1 MSYGYYPD
9 PEDGRIRML
18 LVGAVVGAL
27 VVGLVWVVQWRL
39 SSGEAEAG
47 PSSGAAMSTRQ
58 EPGDEPTAASEVPS
72 LLERCQHVYDA
83 QGGPLRTAA
92 ASLTQWE
99 VHIGAMNK
107 LVVGAITLKQAWQF
121 WNQTRVGAR
130 ARLGEFDTAYR
141 RYDKRVFRC
150 PIRLPSG
157 AGEELVSCHQAAAV
171 RSRRIRLA
179 TVALETWRQHVHH
192 MDMLRSGEMTPE
204 EATRLWLRSWR
215 QGDREVRA
223 YRDSAR
229 SVGGRT
235 C

>member
-1 MSYGYYPD
+1 
-9 PEDGRIRML
+9 ML

-27 VVGLVWVVQWRL
+27 VVGVAWLGQWWL
-39 SSGEAEAG
+39 SSREAE
-47 PSSGAAMSTRQ
+47 PSQDAVVSTLQ
-58 EPGDEPTAASEVPS
+58 EPEEQPTAASEELSHV
-72 LLERCQHVYDA
+72 ERCQDVFNA
-83 QGGPLRTAA
+83 QSDPLRTAA

-107 LVVGAITLKQAWQF
+107 LVVGAITLKQARQF

-130 ARLGEFDTAYR
+130 SNLGEFDTAYR
-141 RYDKRVFRC
+141 RYDQRVFRC
-150 PIRLPSG
+150 PAPSRP
-157 AGEELVSCHQAAAV
+157 AEASAELVSCHRAAAARGRTV
-171 RSRRIRLA
+171 RLA

-204 EATRLWLRSWR
+204 EATRQWLQSWR

-223 YRDSAR
+223 FRDAAR
-229 SVGGRT
+229 AVGGRT